1 MKQISERQLKIIASY
16 VYVYLKAREAFEK
29 VDVHAPD
36 LEMREDLALHKLSDI
51 LTVFLDKPV
60 HPRTEFN
67 HIPPDCDDKEFF
79 DAVKAV
85 ISHL

>member
-1 MKQISERQLKIIASY
+1 MKQMSKLQLKIIGSY
-16 VYVYLKAREAFEK
+16 IYVYLKAHEDFMNG
-29 VDVHAPD
+29 PD
-36 LEMREDLALHKLSDI
+36 HDHELEMEEDLALHKLSDI
-51 LTVFLDKPV
+51 LTVFLDKPI

-79 DAVKAV
+79 DAVKTV